1 LWRRIPLLADPAEG
15 TIQRRGRLESTMTDS
30 RHLLNRAD
38 VLGEDFDFVDL
49 IVNHALQRDVVLL
62 AEFVTEIV
70 GCDNRFGSG
79 CA

>member
-1 LWRRIPLLADPAEG
+1 
-15 TIQRRGRLESTMTDS
+15 MTDS